1 MKKWPKCK
9 CGQESTRVE
18 YVDHGSGLYPFRIEC
33 EKCYTRRI
41 DIEKTQHIK
50 AARKAAT
57 MKGGGYSL
65 RDIIAPVRGM
75 GRTAKLQNF
84 WLSVFA
90 RYDIR
95 TPQDLV
101 DRADRL
107 WKMRN
112 VGTGTIAGIVMSA
125 GRFGLIV
132 PPNPNCKWEDAA

>member
-1 MKKWPKCK
+1 MK
-9 CGQESTRVE
+9 
-18 YVDHGSGLYPFRIEC
+18 SG
-33 EKCYTRRI
+33 
-41 DIEKTQHIK
+41 D
-50 AARKAAT
+50 
-57 MKGGGYSL
+57 YSL

-84 WLSVFA
+84 WLCVFA

-101 DRADRL
+101 ERADRL

-112 VGTGTIAGIVMSA
+112 VSTRAIAAIVMSA

-132 PPNPNCKWEDAA
+132 PTHPNCKREVAG

>member
-1 MKKWPKCK
+1 MN
-9 CGQESTRVE
+9 
-18 YVDHGSGLYPFRIEC
+18 SG
-33 EKCYTRRI
+33 
-41 DIEKTQHIK
+41 D
-50 AARKAAT
+50 
-57 MKGGGYSL
+57 YSL

-101 DRADRL
+101 ERADRL

-112 VGTGTIAGIVMSA
+112 VSERTIAAIVMSA
-125 GRFGLIV
+125 GNFGIVV
-132 PPNPNCKWEDAA
+132 PPHPNCRKGAV

>member
-1 MKKWPKCK
+1 M
-9 CGQESTRVE
+9 V
-18 YVDHGSGLYPFRIEC
+18 
-33 EKCYTRRI
+33 
-41 DIEKTQHIK
+41 
-50 AARKAAT
+50 
-57 MKGGGYSL
+57 GGGYSL

-112 VGTGTIAGIVMSA
+112 VSTATIAAIVMSA

-132 PPNPNCKWEDAA
+132 PPNPNCKCKEAAC

>member
-1 MKKWPKCK
+1 M
-9 CGQESTRVE
+9 R
-18 YVDHGSGLYPFRIEC
+18 
-33 EKCYTRRI
+33 
-41 DIEKTQHIK
+41 
-50 AARKAAT
+50 
-57 MKGGGYSL
+57 GGDYSL

-84 WLSVFA
+84 WLSVLA

-101 DRADRL
+101 ERADRL

-112 VGTGTIAGIVMSA
+112 VSTGAISSIVMSA

-132 PPNPNCKWEDAA
+132 PSHPNCKRKEAA

>member
-1 MKKWPKCK
+1 MK
-9 CGQESTRVE
+9 
-18 YVDHGSGLYPFRIEC
+18 SG
-33 EKCYTRRI
+33 
-41 DIEKTQHIK
+41 H
-50 AARKAAT
+50 
-57 MKGGGYSL
+57 YSL

-101 DRADRL
+101 ERADHL

-112 VGTGTIAGIVMSA
+112 VSTRAISAIVMSA

-132 PPNPNCKWEDAA
+132 PSHPNCKREAAK

>member
-1 MKKWPKCK
+1 MK
-9 CGQESTRVE
+9 
-18 YVDHGSGLYPFRIEC
+18 SG
-33 EKCYTRRI
+33 
-41 DIEKTQHIK
+41 D
-50 AARKAAT
+50 
-57 MKGGGYSL
+57 YSL

-95 TPQDLV
+95 APQDLV
-101 DRADRL
+101 ERADRL

-112 VGTGTIAGIVMSA
+112 VSTGAISAIVMSA

-132 PPNPNCKWEDAA
+132 PTHPNCKREVAA

>member
-1 MKKWPKCK
+1 MRA
-9 CGQESTRVE
+9 G
-18 YVDHGSGLYPFRIEC
+18 D
-33 EKCYTRRI
+33 
-41 DIEKTQHIK
+41 
-50 AARKAAT
+50 
-57 MKGGGYSL
+57 YSL

-101 DRADRL
+101 ERADRL

-112 VGTGTIAGIVMSA
+112 VSTGAISAIVMSA

-132 PPNPNCKWEDAA
+132 PTHPNCKREVAL